1 MQDSQQ
7 FAKTQLYTS
16 DKIRESLVHIVLE
29 KSLSSLGIYNSVAS
43 EIEKR
48 YNCDMFECYRH
59 PEYLKTILEDKH
71 AETYDL
77 IKIGRASCRE
87 RVVIMVVTV
96 SLKNIMI
103 LD

>member
-48 YNCDMFECYRH
+48 YNCNMHECYRH

-77 IKIGRASCRE
+77 ITDSISRQLEIFSHEKHIARFLQ
-87 RVVIMVVTV
+87 VI
-96 SLKNIMI
+96 SP
-103 LD
+103 